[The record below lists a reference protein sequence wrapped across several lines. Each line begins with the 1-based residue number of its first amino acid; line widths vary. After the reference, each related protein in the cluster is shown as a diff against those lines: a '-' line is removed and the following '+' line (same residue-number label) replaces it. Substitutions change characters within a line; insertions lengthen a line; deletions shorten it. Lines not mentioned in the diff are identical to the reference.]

1 MEKVKIS
8 ELKTN
13 NTISDL
19 VPEMTEKEYLDLKSS
34 IEESGLRH
42 PIDINKD
49 YTILDGRHRVR
60 VYEALGYESIEVV
73 EHNLNDS
80 EAIKFVVDTAV
91 NRRNLTEA
99 QRLDIVLNSEDVI
112 AEIVENNK
120 NRQLSGLKN
129 QNSSL
134 GSVEPNDNRLGS
146 VKPKRKITSTNTG
159 EEIGKLA
166 GVSRSTVIRAKKV
179 RNENPE
185 AYQKVVKGESTWSKE
200 YDNLPSVKNNK
211 PKLVKEAVSSD
222 KKMKTTIKEPVAKPK
237 KKTKEDLR
245 ELINKQSENL
255 TDSDKKLM
263 RAEHEAM
270 NIVEKSLALHTQ
282 IEEIKDLELFIRFV
296 KTLDKDNLVKAH
308 KSLEKLIN
316 MEDFRNE

>member
-112 AEIVENNK
+112 AEIVERAKENIGGDG
-120 NRQLSGLKN
+120 SN
-129 QNSSL
+129 QYSKKQL
-134 GSVEPNDNRLGS
+134 GSTEPNS
-146 VKPKRKITSTNTG
+146 KTPTNTNN
-159 EEIGKLA
+159 EIGKLA
-166 GVSRSTVIRAKKV
+166 GVSKSTVVRAKKV
-179 RNENPE
+179 KNENPE

-211 PKLVKEAVSSD
+211 PKPVKEAVSSE
-222 KKMKTTIKEPVAKPK
+222 KKMKTTIKESVAKPK

-245 ELINKQSENL
+245 ELINKQSESL

>member
-49 YTILDGRHRVR
+49 NTILDGRHRVR
-60 VYEALGYESIEVV
+60 AYKSLGYESIAVTKHDFSE
-73 EHNLNDS
+73 S

-99 QRLDIVLNSEDVI
+99 QRLNIVLNSEDVI

-134 GSVEPNDNRLGS
+134 GSVEPND
-146 VKPKRKITSTNTG
+146 KIPTNTG

-179 RNENPE
+179 RKENPE
-185 AYQKVVKGESTWSKE
+185 AYQKVVNGESTWSRE
-200 YDNLPSVKNNK
+200 YDKLPSVKNNK
-211 PKLVKEAVSSD
+211 PKPVKEAVPSEKKVSEIKKAPEVEIKQDSRHSINEFYKSNRKRKPSITKNEDIVIEVVNTCLALESALEEVSD
-222 KKMKTTIKEPVAKPK
+222 KDVFNRYLSTPDHIEVVTRVAKKLIKTIKEV
-237 KKTKEDLR
+237 
-245 ELINKQSENL
+245 
-255 TDSDKKLM
+255 
-263 RAEHEAM
+263 
-270 NIVEKSLALHTQ
+270 
-282 IEEIKDLELFIRFV
+282 
-296 KTLDKDNLVKAH
+296 
-308 KSLEKLIN
+308 
-316 MEDFRNE
+316 

>member
-49 YTILDGRHRVR
+49 NTILDGRHRVR
-60 VYEALGYESIEVV
+60 AYKSLGYESIAVTKHDLSE
-73 EHNLNDS
+73 S

-99 QRLDIVLNSEDVI
+99 QRLNIVLNSEDVI
-112 AEIVENNK
+112 AEIVKRARK
-120 NRQLSGLKN
+120 NLSEGAK
-129 QNSSL
+129 ST
-134 GSVEPNDNRLGS
+134 NDNRLGS
-146 VKPKRKITSTNTG
+146 VEPKRKITPTNTG

-179 RNENPE
+179 RKENPE
-185 AYQKVVKGESTWSKE
+185 AYQKVVNGESTWSRE
-200 YDNLPSVKNNK
+200 YDKLPSVKNNK
-211 PKLVKEAVSSD
+211 PKPVKEAVPSEKKVSEIKKAPEVEIKQDSRHSINEFYKSNRKRKPSITKNEDIVIEVVNTCLALESALEEVSD
-222 KKMKTTIKEPVAKPK
+222 KDVFSRYLSTPDHIEVVTRVAKKLIKTIKEV
-237 KKTKEDLR
+237 
-245 ELINKQSENL
+245 
-255 TDSDKKLM
+255 
-263 RAEHEAM
+263 
-270 NIVEKSLALHTQ
+270 
-282 IEEIKDLELFIRFV
+282 
-296 KTLDKDNLVKAH
+296 
-308 KSLEKLIN
+308 
-316 MEDFRNE
+316 

>member
-49 YTILDGRHRVR
+49 NTILDGRHRVR
-60 VYEALGYESIEVV
+60 AYKSLGYESIAVTKHDLSE
-73 EHNLNDS
+73 S

-99 QRLDIVLNSEDVI
+99 QRLNIVLNSEDVI

-134 GSVEPNDNRLGS
+134 GSVEPND
-146 VKPKRKITSTNTG
+146 KIPTNTG

-179 RNENPE
+179 RKENPE
-185 AYQKVVKGESTWSKE
+185 AYQKVVNGESTWSRE
-200 YDNLPSVKNNK
+200 YDKLPSVKNNK
-211 PKLVKEAVSSD
+211 SKPVKEAVPSEKKVSEIKKAPEVEIKQDSRHSINEFYKSNRKRKPSITKNEDIVIEVVNTCLALESALEEVSD
-222 KKMKTTIKEPVAKPK
+222 KDVFSRYLSTPDHIEVVTRVAKKLIKTIKEV
-237 KKTKEDLR
+237 
-245 ELINKQSENL
+245 
-255 TDSDKKLM
+255 
-263 RAEHEAM
+263 
-270 NIVEKSLALHTQ
+270 
-282 IEEIKDLELFIRFV
+282 
-296 KTLDKDNLVKAH
+296 
-308 KSLEKLIN
+308 
-316 MEDFRNE
+316 

>member
-1 MEKVKIS
+1 MESVKLS
-8 ELKTN
+8 ELVEN
-13 NTISDL
+13 ETINQL

-49 YTILDGRHRVR
+49 NTILDGRHRVR
-60 VYEALGYESIEVV
+60 AYKSLGYESIAVTKHDFSE
-73 EHNLNDS
+73 S

-99 QRLDIVLNSEDVI
+99 QRLNIVLNSEDVI

-134 GSVEPNDNRLGS
+134 GSVEPND
-146 VKPKRKITSTNTG
+146 KIPTNTN

-166 GVSRSTVIRAKKV
+166 GVSRATVNRAKKV
-179 RNENPE
+179 RRENPE
-185 AYQKVVKGESTWSKE
+185 AYQKVVNGESTWSKE
-200 YDNLPSVKNNK
+200 FDNLPSVQESRTKKSIGNK
-211 PKLVKEAVSSD
+211 PTVE
-222 KKMKTTIKEPVAKPK
+222 KTKPK
-237 KKTKEDLR
+237 KEDLR
-245 ELINKQSENL
+245 DLINKQSEGL

-263 RAEHEAM
+263 RAETEAM
-270 NIVEKSLALHTQ
+270 NISEKSLALHNQ
-282 IEEIKDLELFIRFV
+282 IEEIKDMELFIRFI
-296 KTLDKDNLVKAH
+296 KTLDKNNLVEAYN
-308 KSLEKLIN
+308 SLEKIIN
-316 MEDFRNE
+316 MEDFKND

>member
-49 YTILDGRHRVR
+49 NTILDGRHRVR
-60 VYEALGYESIEVV
+60 AYKSLGYESIAVTKHDFSE
-73 EHNLNDS
+73 S

-99 QRLDIVLNSEDVI
+99 QRLNIVLNSEDVI

-134 GSVEPNDNRLGS
+134 GSVEPND
-146 VKPKRKITSTNTG
+146 KIPTNTN

-166 GVSRSTVIRAKKV
+166 GVSRATVNRAKKV
-179 RNENPE
+179 RRENPE
-185 AYQKVVKGESTWSKE
+185 AYEKVVKGYSTWSKE
-200 YDNLPSVKNNK
+200 FDNLPSVQESRAKKSTGNK
-211 PKLVKEAVSSD
+211 PPVE
-222 KKMKTTIKEPVAKPK
+222 KTKPK
-237 KKTKEDLR
+237 KEDLR
-245 ELINKQSENL
+245 DVINNQSKSL
-255 TDSDKKLM
+255 TEADKRLM
-263 RAEHEAM
+263 RAETEAM
-270 NIVEKSLALHTQ
+270 NISEKSLALHNQ
-282 IEEIKDLELFIRFV
+282 IEEIKDMELFIRFI
-296 KTLDKDNLVKAH
+296 KTLDKNNLVEAYN
-308 KSLEKLIN
+308 SLEKIIN
-316 MEDFRNE
+316 MEDFKND